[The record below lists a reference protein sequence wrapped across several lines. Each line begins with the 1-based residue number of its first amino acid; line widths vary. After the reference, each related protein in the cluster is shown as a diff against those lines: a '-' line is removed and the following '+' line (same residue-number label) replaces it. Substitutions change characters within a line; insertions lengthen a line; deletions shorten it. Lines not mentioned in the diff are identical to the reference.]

1 MTDHQQSLTETQAL
15 AWLHAQP
22 DGTIATTVSDLARS
36 WGWNRSTTSRRV
48 KAWVASGQI
57 VRTPGLDGRSTFTA
71 STPDVPQPC
80 DTTATLPPP
89 SAKSLVIPTVSLPV
103 QSAARGEHPVIG
115 VVQHFGPSIAAVRVT
130 RAAGGAA
137 LAALAVAVAWFGIR
151 INAWYGGT
159 LGRTPEASTLLSG
172 LSVSADVLALILPTT
187 ARTLWTDRRRMAA
200 VVAWALWTITIAVA
214 LMATVGFAALNIA
227 DTTAARAKTVTER
240 AELTARIE
248 RLRSERGGITESRSV
263 AAIEA
268 ELQRAQP
275 GAATVW
281 RATAGCRDV
290 TLPASGEACAP
301 VLALRQAQ
309 ATAERRDVLDADL
322 RDAEAQLRDLPS
334 VMAADPQAD
343 TAARLIGWTSF
354 GLITVTNNDVHLAR
368 IAGMTLVPQLAGLVL
383 MLAATL
389 CGSAMTIQQYV
400 KATRKSRNSLALA

>member
-1 MTDHQQSLTETQAL
+1 
-15 AWLHAQP
+15 
-22 DGTIATTVSDLARS
+22 
-36 WGWNRSTTSRRV
+36 
-48 KAWVASGQI
+48 
-57 VRTPGLDGRSTFTA
+57 
-71 STPDVPQPC
+71 VPQPC
-80 DTTATLPPP
+80 DAAAAVTSP
-89 SAKSLVIPTVSLPV
+89 SAKSFVIPTVSLPV
-103 QSAARGEHPVIG
+103 QSAAQGEHPLVGI
-115 VVQHFGPSIAAVRVT
+115 VQHVGSPIAAVRVT

-187 ARTLWTDRRRMAA
+187 ARTLWTDHRRMAA
-200 VVAWALWTITIAVA
+200 AVAWALWTITIAVA

-240 AELTARIE
+240 ATLTARIE
-248 RLRSERGGITESRSV
+248 RLHTERVGITESRSV
-263 AAIEA
+263 EAIEA
-268 ELQRAQP
+268 ELQRTQP

-290 TLPASGEACAP
+290 TLSVSGEVCAP

-322 RDAEAQLRDLPS
+322 REAESQLKLLPS
-334 VMAADPQAD
+334 VMATDPQAD
-343 TAARLIGWTSF
+343 TAARLITWTSF
-354 GLITVTNNDVHLAR
+354 GLITVTSNDIHLAR

-389 CGSAMTIQQYV
+389 WQ
-400 KATRKSRNSLALA
+400 SRGQSR

>member
-1 MTDHQQSLTETQAL
+1 MTDRQQPLTETQAL
-15 AWLHAQP
+15 AWLRGQP
-22 DGTIATTVSDLARS
+22 DGMITTTVSDLART
-36 WGWNRSTTSRRV
+36 WGWNRSTTSRRIKV
-48 KAWVASGQI
+48 WVASGQL
-57 VRTPGLDGRSTFTA
+57 VRTPGPDGRSIFTA
-71 STPDVPQPC
+71 RTPDVPQAC
-80 DTTATLPPP
+80 DAAAAVAFP

-103 QSAARGEHPVIG
+103 QSAAQGEHPVGI
-115 VVQHFGPSIAAVRVT
+115 VQHQGSPIAAVRMT

-159 LGRTPEASTLLSG
+159 LGRTPEASALLSG

-200 VVAWALWTITIAVA
+200 AVAWALWTITIAVA

-240 AELTARIE
+240 ATLTARIE
-248 RLRSERGGITESRSV
+248 RLRTERVGITETRSA

-268 ELQRAQP
+268 ELQRTQP

-281 RATAGCRDV
+281 RATVGCRDV
-290 TLPASGEACAP
+290 TLPVSGETCAP
-301 VLALRQAQ
+301 VLALRQAE

-322 RDAEAQLRDLPS
+322 HEAESQLKLLPS
-334 VMAADPQAD
+334 VMATDPQAD
-343 TAARLIGWTSF
+343 TAARLISWTSF
-354 GLITVTNNDVHLAR
+354 GLFTVTSNDIHLAR

-389 CGSAMTIQQYV
+389 WQ
-400 KATRKSRNSLALA
+400 SRGQST

>member
-1 MTDHQQSLTETQAL
+1 
-15 AWLHAQP
+15 
-22 DGTIATTVSDLARS
+22 
-36 WGWNRSTTSRRV
+36 
-48 KAWVASGQI
+48 
-57 VRTPGLDGRSTFTA
+57 
-71 STPDVPQPC
+71 
-80 DTTATLPPP
+80 
-89 SAKSLVIPTVSLPV
+89 
-103 QSAARGEHPVIG
+103 
-115 VVQHFGPSIAAVRVT
+115 
-130 RAAGGAA
+130 
-137 LAALAVAVAWFGIR
+137 VAWFGIR
-151 INAWYGGT
+151 INAWYGST
-159 LGRTPEASTLLSG
+159 LGRTPEASTFLSG

-240 AELTARIE
+240 AGLTARIE

-268 ELQRAQP
+268 ELQRTQP

-290 TLPASGEACAP
+290 TLPASGEACAA

-322 RDAEAQLRDLPS
+322 RDAEAQLRGLPS

-343 TAARLIGWTSF
+343 TAARLISWTSF
-354 GLITVTNNDVHLAR
+354 GLITVTNNDIHLAR

-389 CGSAMTIQQYV
+389 WQ
-400 KATRKSRNSLALA
+400 SRGRSP

>member
-1 MTDHQQSLTETQAL
+1 MTDHQQPLTETQAL
-15 AWLHAQP
+15 AWLHGQP

-48 KAWVASGQI
+48 KVWVASGQL
-57 VRTPGLDGRSTFTA
+57 VRTPGPDGRSIFTA
-71 STPDVPQPC
+71 RTSDVPQAC
-80 DTTATLPPP
+80 DAAAALASP
-89 SAKSLVIPTVSLPV
+89 SAKSLAIPTVSLPV
-103 QSAARGEHPVIG
+103 QSAAQGEHPLIG
-115 VVQHFGPSIAAVRVT
+115 VVQHPGSPIAAVRVT

-159 LGRTPEASTLLSG
+159 LGRTPEASSLLSG

-200 VVAWALWTITIAVA
+200 AVAWALWIITVVVA

-227 DTTAARAKTVTER
+227 DTTAARAGTVTER
-240 AELTARIE
+240 AALTARIE
-248 RLRSERGGITESRSV
+248 RLRTERGGITESRSV

-268 ELQRAQP
+268 ELQRTQP

-290 TLPASGEACAP
+290 TLPASGEVCAP

-309 ATAERRDVLDADL
+309 ATAERRDVLDAEL
-322 RDAEAQLRDLPS
+322 REAESQLRGLPS
-334 VMAADPQAD
+334 VMATDPQAD
-343 TAARLIGWTSF
+343 TAARLISWMSF
-354 GLITVTNNDVHLAR
+354 GLITVTSNDIHLAR

-389 CGSAMTIQQYV
+389 WQ
-400 KATRKSRNSLALA
+400 SRGQGT

>member
-1 MTDHQQSLTETQAL
+1 
-15 AWLHAQP
+15 
-22 DGTIATTVSDLARS
+22 V
-36 WGWNRSTTSRRV
+36 
-48 KAWVASGQI
+48 
-57 VRTPGLDGRSTFTA
+57 
-71 STPDVPQPC
+71 
-80 DTTATLPPP
+80 
-89 SAKSLVIPTVSLPV
+89 
-103 QSAARGEHPVIG
+103 
-115 VVQHFGPSIAAVRVT
+115 
-130 RAAGGAA
+130 GGAA

-159 LGRTPEASTLLSG
+159 LGRTPEAGTLLSG

-200 VVAWALWTITIAVA
+200 AVAWALWTFTIAVA

-227 DTTAARAKTVTER
+227 DTTAARATTVTER
-240 AELTARIE
+240 AALTARIE
-248 RLRSERGGITESRSV
+248 RLRTERGGITESRSV

-268 ELQRAQP
+268 ELQRTQP
-275 GAATVW
+275 AAATVW

-290 TLPASGEACAP
+290 TLPASGELCAP

-322 RDAEAQLRDLPS
+322 REAEAQVRLLPS

-343 TAARLIGWTSF
+343 TAARLISWMSFTPIAVTS
-354 GLITVTNNDVHLAR
+354 NDIHLAR

-389 CGSAMTIQQYV
+389 WQ
-400 KATRKSRNSLALA
+400 SRGQST

>member
-1 MTDHQQSLTETQAL
+1 MTDHQQPLTETEAL
-15 AWLHAQP
+15 AWLHGQP
-22 DGTIATTVSDLARS
+22 NGAIATTVSDLARC

-57 VRTPGLDGRSTFTA
+57 VRTPGPDGRSIFTA
-71 STPDVPQPC
+71 RTPDVPRLC
-80 DTTATLPPP
+80 DAAATLAPP

-103 QSAARGEHPVIG
+103 QSAARGEHAVTG
-115 VVQHFGPSIAAVRVT
+115 VVQPFGSSIAAVGVT

-137 LAALAVAVAWFGIR
+137 LAVLALAVAWFGIR
-151 INAWYGGT
+151 INAWYGST

-187 ARTLWTDRRRMAA
+187 ARTLWT
-200 VVAWALWTITIAVA
+200 ITVAVA

-227 DTTAARAKTVTER
+227 DTTAARASTVTER
-240 AELTARIE
+240 AALTARIE
-248 RLRSERGGITESRSV
+248 RLRTERGGITESRSV

-268 ELQRAQP
+268 ELQRTQP

-309 ATAERRDVLDADL
+309 ATAERREVLDADL
-322 RDAEAQLRDLPS
+322 REAESQLRILPS
-334 VMAADPQAD
+334 VLAADPQAD
-343 TAARLIGWTSF
+343 TAARLISWMSF
-354 GLITVTNNDVHLAR
+354 GLITVTSNDIHLAR
-368 IAGMTLVPQLAGLVL
+368 IAGMTLVPQLAGLIL

-389 CGSAMTIQQYV
+389 WQ
-400 KATRKSRNSLALA
+400 SRGQST

>member
-1 MTDHQQSLTETQAL
+1 MTDHQRPLTETQAL
-15 AWLHAQP
+15 AWLHGQP
-22 DGTIATTVSDLARS
+22 DGMIATTVSDLARI
-36 WGWNRSTTSRRV
+36 WGWNRSTTSRRLKV
-48 KAWVASGQI
+48 WVASGQL
-57 VRTPGLDGRSTFTA
+57 VRTPGPDGRSVFTA
-71 STPDVPQPC
+71 RTPDVSQVC
-80 DTTATLPPP
+80 DAAAALASP
-89 SAKSLVIPTVSLPV
+89 SAKSLVIPTVSLRV
-103 QSAARGEHPVIG
+103 QSAAQGDDPLIG
-115 VVQHFGPSIAAVRVT
+115 IVQRQGSPIAATRIT

-200 VVAWALWTITIAVA
+200 AVAWALWTITIAVA

-240 AELTARIE
+240 TTLMDRIE
-248 RLRSERGGITESRSV
+248 RLRTERVGITESRSV

-268 ELQRAQP
+268 ELQLSQP

-281 RATAGCRDV
+281 RTTAGCRDV
-290 TLPASGEACAP
+290 TLPASGAVCAP

-322 RDAEAQLRDLPS
+322 HEAESQLKRLPS
-334 VMAADPQAD
+334 VMASDPQAD
-343 TAARLIGWTSF
+343 TAARLITWTSF
-354 GLITVTNNDVHLAR
+354 GLITVTSNDIQLAR

-383 MLAATL
+383 MLATTL
-389 CGSAMTIQQYV
+389 LQPREQNT
-400 KATRKSRNSLALA
+400 

>member
-1 MTDHQQSLTETQAL
+1 MTDHQRPLTETQAL
-15 AWLHAQP
+15 AWLHGQP
-22 DGTIATTVSDLARS
+22 DGMIATTVSDLARI
-36 WGWNRSTTSRRV
+36 WGWNRSTTSRRLKV
-48 KAWVASGQI
+48 WVASGQL
-57 VRTPGLDGRSTFTA
+57 VRTPGPDGRSVFTA
-71 STPDVPQPC
+71 RTPDVSQVC
-80 DTTATLPPP
+80 DAAAALASP
-89 SAKSLVIPTVSLPV
+89 SAKSLVIPTVSLRV
-103 QSAARGEHPVIG
+103 QSAAQGDDPLIG
-115 VVQHFGPSIAAVRVT
+115 IVQRQGSPIAATRIT

-200 VVAWALWTITIAVA
+200 AVAWALWTITIAVA

-240 AELTARIE
+240 TTLMDRIE
-248 RLRSERGGITESRSV
+248 RLRTERVGITESRSV

-268 ELQRAQP
+268 ELQLSQP

-281 RATAGCRDV
+281 RTTAGCRDV
-290 TLPASGEACAP
+290 TLPASGAVCAP

-322 RDAEAQLRDLPS
+322 HEAESQLKRLPS
-334 VMAADPQAD
+334 VMASDPQAD
-343 TAARLIGWTSF
+343 TAARLITWTSF
-354 GLITVTNNDVHLAR
+354 GLITVTSNDIQLAR

-383 MLAATL
+383 MLATTL
-389 CGSAMTIQQYV
+389 WQPREQNT
-400 KATRKSRNSLALA
+400 

>member
-1 MTDHQQSLTETQAL
+1 MTDHQRPLTETQAL
-15 AWLHAQP
+15 AWLHGQP
-22 DGTIATTVSDLARS
+22 DGMIATTVSDLARI
-36 WGWNRSTTSRRV
+36 WGWNRSTTSRRLKV
-48 KAWVASGQI
+48 WVASGQL
-57 VRTPGLDGRSTFTA
+57 VRTPGPDGRSVFTA
-71 STPDVPQPC
+71 RTPDVSQVC
-80 DTTATLPPP
+80 DAAAALASP
-89 SAKSLVIPTVSLPV
+89 SAKSLVIPTVSLRM
-103 QSAARGEHPVIG
+103 QSAAQGDDPLIG
-115 VVQHFGPSIAAVRVT
+115 IVQHQGSPIAATRIT

-200 VVAWALWTITIAVA
+200 AVAWALWTITIAVA

-240 AELTARIE
+240 TTLMDRIE
-248 RLRSERGGITESRSV
+248 RLRTERVGITESRSV

-268 ELQRAQP
+268 ELQLSQP

-281 RATAGCRDV
+281 RTTAGCRDV
-290 TLPASGEACAP
+290 TLPASGAVCAP

-322 RDAEAQLRDLPS
+322 HEAESQLKRLPS
-334 VMAADPQAD
+334 VMASDPQAD
-343 TAARLIGWTSF
+343 TAARLITWTSF
-354 GLITVTNNDVHLAR
+354 GLITVTSNDIHLAR
-368 IAGMTLVPQLAGLVL
+368 IAGMTLVPKLAGLVL
-383 MLAATL
+383 MLPTTL
-389 CGSAMTIQQYV
+389 WQPREQNT
-400 KATRKSRNSLALA
+400 